1 MINGYIPAARF
12 LPFLSWTDVAALPD
26 KSNTVIVL
34 PTGAIEQH
42 GPHLPCSVDSVIS
55 SGVAGHALAR
65 LPATIPAY
73 AIPPIVYGKSEEHLH
88 FPGTLTLSGDTLLHT
103 LLEIAES
110 LYRAGF
116 RKLLMIN
123 GHGGQ
128 PQILQIACREMR
140 LRHGDFIAIPH
151 DVFNVPN
158 CEKQFLSPHEQRMAM
173 HAGHSET
180 ALMLAL
186 APECVHMERAVA
198 NFPPEFPCPTLSKGR
213 PAAAWASYDFGPSGV
228 IGDPTP
234 ATREQGEGLL
244 DSLAAS
250 WAQAIIEIHRMAWVE
265 RREPTWGYPPYGNS
279 IICMAD
285 TIRKRPAAVAAF
297 VKASMEGWKS
307 YLRDPAPGNNLIGK
321 ANPQMGAEQI
331 AFGIAQMKQYQLVTG
346 GDAKTGGIGIIT
358 EPRLKKTWD
367 MLVKNKLIDASKV
380 PFEQTYTLEMVKDAG
395 VMP

>member
-213 PAAAWASYDFGPSGV
+213 PAAAWASCSAWLNRSAATQAGSLFPSATTRISLGPAIMSMSTC
-228 IGDPTP
+228 PNTF
-234 ATREQGEGLL
+234 R
-244 DSLAAS
+244 LAAATKTPPGPTILS
-250 WAQAIIEIHRMAWVE
+250 
-265 RREPTWGYPPYGNS
+265 TWGTVS
-279 IICMAD
+279 
-285 TIRKRPAAVAAF
+285 
-297 VKASMEGWKS
+297 
-307 YLRDPAPGNNLIGK
+307 
-321 ANPQMGAEQI
+321 
-331 AFGIAQMKQYQLVTG
+331 
-346 GDAKTGGIGIIT
+346 
-358 EPRLKKTWD
+358 
-367 MLVKNKLIDASKV
+367 V
-380 PFEQTYTLEMVKDAG
+380 P
-395 VMP
+395 